1 LARFFNCFLVGGG
14 FSSYG
19 SSLWYKLAVRR
30 AKIMQGMKK
39 ARPQPKPNHME
50 FWKKTNNNNAKKK

>member
-1 LARFFNCFLVGGG
+1 
-14 FSSYG
+14 
-19 SSLWYKLAVRR
+19 
-30 AKIMQGMKK
+30 MQGMKK

>member
-1 LARFFNCFLVGGG
+1 LFNGFLVACKL
-14 FSSYG
+14 SSYG

-30 AKIMQGMKK
+30 AKIMQGIKK